1 MGKILG
7 ITFLTASFFYL
18 YNKIKAFIKY
28 KQKQALL
35 KQAEFKKQ
43 QEYLNRLKKYNSIN
57 NYTICL
63 SLNYR
68 VKRDFSKEN
77 KIVINKVVY
86 NKLKDMLSN
95 ANLNIEIKTY
105 QDSLIIMSD
114 DFGSYDSVFDIL
126 LKALSKIK
134 SEVDDRYEIYMMP
147 SITTDA
153 YEGRPELELIER
165 NHLNIKHCNLINM
178 SCSTNMFLKKYKNL
192 NKNKY
197 IGIPIG
203 EYSILDD
210 KKENVYEL
218 NMVYKDLSKKLES
231 LGQ

>member
-7 ITFLTASFFYL
+7 ITFLTTSFFYL
-18 YNKIKAFIKY
+18 YNKIKQIIKY

-35 KQAEFKKQ
+35 KQAQFKKQ
-43 QEYLNRLKKYNSIN
+43 QEYLNKLKKYNSIN
-57 NYTICL
+57 SYTICL

-68 VKRDFSKEN
+68 VKRDFSKDN

-86 NKLKDMLSN
+86 GKLKDMLSKL
-95 ANLNIEIKTY
+95 NLNVEIKIY

-114 DFGSYDSVFDIL
+114 DFTIYDNVFDAL
-126 LKALSKIK
+126 LKTLSKIK
-134 SEVDDRYEIYMMP
+134 SEVDERYDIYMMP

-153 YEGRPELELIER
+153 YEGRPELETIER
-165 NHLNIKHCNLINM
+165 NHSNIKHCDLTNM
-178 SCSTNMFLKKYKNL
+178 SCSTNMFLKKYKYL
-192 NKNKY
+192 NKSKY
-197 IGIPIG
+197 IGTPIG

-210 KKENVYEL
+210 KNENIYEL